1 MSINKMNI
9 IRRICLRSSSDTFSP
24 YIPNTTSKIC
34 FKNIQDKEIKN
45 IVLLMLKTRKDVKS
59 ISIGSFGSF
68 RQSPFNCKYETIYVG
83 DTGIDYYV
91 DIGKYNNNKANI
103 ICLSLVLFII
113 LEGFIVKKVIIKE

>member
-1 MSINKMNI
+1 MFIDKMNI
-9 IRRICLRSSSDTFSP
+9 IRRICLSSSSDTFSP

-59 ISIGSFGSF
+59 ISIGSF